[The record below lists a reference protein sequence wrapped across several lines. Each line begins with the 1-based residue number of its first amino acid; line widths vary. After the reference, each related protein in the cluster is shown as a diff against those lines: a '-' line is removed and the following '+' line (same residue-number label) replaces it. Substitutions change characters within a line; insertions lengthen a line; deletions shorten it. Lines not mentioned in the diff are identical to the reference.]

1 MLLHREAA
9 AVVPATYSFLPN
21 EPGQPAG
28 ERAVATD
35 FWSAPYVMEQ
45 VEGFMLKQPEVQSMV
60 GVLGF
65 SFSGQG
71 QNAALAFV
79 TLKSWSEHTRACQQR
94 PGRGWP
100 RVWCAGGCAQS
111 FIFPLN
117 ATILGWSSG
126 LQLRLQDRGGLGFSG
141 PDGRPQPVAGRLA
154 SKARC

>member
-1 MLLHREAA
+1 M
-9 AVVPATYSFLPN
+9 
-21 EPGQPAG
+21 
-28 ERAVATD
+28 
-35 FWSAPYVMEQ
+35 MEQ

-79 TLKSWSEHTRACQQR
+79 TLKDWSERTGPPAA

-100 RVWCAGGCAQS
+100 RVWCAGGRARCVHLSAQPAPIPELGSASGFS
-111 FIFPLN
+111 F
-117 ATILGWSSG
+117 
-126 LQLRLQDRGGLGFSG
+126 RLQDRGGLGFEALMAARNQLLG
-141 PDGRPQPVAGRLA
+141 MA